1 MPVTLKINTFQVKC
15 HLLDTTNHGLPVIV
29 KGWLEKKK
37 LYQKSQKSKLSI
49 DWDKYSTA
57 ATVSRKACRHAY
69 NEFIKNCLYENNNSN
84 AKRLYSY
91 IKNKQ
96 VDNFGVG
103 PLKNNG
109 KVYTEGKDKTRILN
123 SQFASVF
130 LTDKGG
136 IPLIQTQ
143 YAKQFNKQNRY

>member
-1 MPVTLKINTFQVKC
+1 MSSVRYSRSWFTSHCRELVR
-15 HLLDTTNHGLPVIV
+15 
-29 KGWLEKKK
+29 KKK
-37 LYQKSQKSKLSI
+37 LYQKSQKSKLII
-49 DWDKYSTA
+49 DWNKYSTA
-57 ATVSRKACRHAY
+57 ATVSRKACHHAY

-96 VDNFGVG
+96 VDNFGVE
-103 PLKNNG
+103 PLKDNG

-130 LTDKGG
+130 STDKA
-136 IPLIQTQ
+136 
-143 YAKQFNKQNRY
+143 YH